1 MADDDADGD
10 GGEYFRWHA
19 LNEACEN
26 NANEITFALL
36 QQFSPTSREEEAQDM
51 PRPQTKAIKKKE
63 IRRNRTAL
71 DFFKLE
77 NKLVQKEQEVTKAS
91 ILLLYKF
98 ANDNTK
104 QNPQAH

>member
-36 QQFSPTSREEEAQDM
+36 QQFSPTSREEEAQGM
-51 PRPQTKAIKKKE
+51 PRPHTKAIKKKG
-63 IRRNRTAL
+63 IRRNRTPLRSLQAR
-71 DFFKLE
+71 
-77 NKLVQKEQEVTKAS
+77 
-91 ILLLYKF
+91 ILFHLHIATICAPLRHEG
-98 ANDNTK
+98 
-104 QNPQAH
+104 PH